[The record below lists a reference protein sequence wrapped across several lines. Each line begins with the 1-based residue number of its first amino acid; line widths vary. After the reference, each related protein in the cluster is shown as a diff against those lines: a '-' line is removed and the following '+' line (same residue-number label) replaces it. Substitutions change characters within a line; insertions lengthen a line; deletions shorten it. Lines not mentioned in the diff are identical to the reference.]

1 MVCFVFLFGVGIT
14 KVMFLWPEFKRLRT
28 TRITQTLQLQS
39 SLSSEICYI
48 TLLREEASSQFM
60 IPTKYV
66 IWQIFPVIVVISRFI
81 SRLKSLQQDE
91 NKLICSTY
99 TFLKYIQMHW
109 MYHKSSE
116 ASFTFMWT
124 QQLWPVGPT
133 LKQMGFS
140 SRRPQLQ
147 FTQAQQ
153 NWTIEGWVRIWSKIT
168 KTLHVAKLKPSNW
181 FLE

>member
-1 MVCFVFLFGVGIT
+1 MWRRNGLNRLCVFAPEADVYKNKSYCVVCFVFLFGVGIT

-66 IWQIFPVIVVISRFI
+66 IWQIFPVMFVISRFI

-91 NKLICSTY
+91 NKLICSIY
-99 TFLKYIQMHW
+99 TFLK
-109 MYHKSSE
+109 
-116 ASFTFMWT
+116 
-124 QQLWPVGPT
+124 
-133 LKQMGFS
+133 
-140 SRRPQLQ
+140 
-147 FTQAQQ
+147 
-153 NWTIEGWVRIWSKIT
+153 
-168 KTLHVAKLKPSNW
+168 
-181 FLE
+181 